1 MLGTGCP
8 SCHALFENAKM
19 AAGSLGLNTEVEYI
33 TDLQKIMEYGVMSV
47 PALMINDKV
56 VSAGKV
62 LKAAEI
68 EKLLG

>member
-1 MLGTGCP
+1 
-8 SCHALFENAKM
+8 
-19 AAGSLGLNTEVEYI
+19 
-33 TDLQKIMEYGVMSV
+33 MSV

-56 VSAGKV
+56 VSTGKV